1 VILVVAALAIGP
13 ASFVLLGGGGDR
25 ERAPVRAAARTVP
38 ATSIATGCVERPRD
52 DAPLSPFAAHPPL
65 PRTGFYAPG
74 RGPDQDALVHAL
86 SHGYVIVR
94 YRPELAHAIERR
106 LRTAV
111 RRASQP
117 VVVVAGTGMPFA
129 AGAVVY
135 GRTSVCG
142 TWDGATG
149 EQLADWVRRAR
160 PTWR

>member
-25 ERAPVRAAARTVP
+25 ERVQVRPARSVP
-38 ATSIATGCVERPRD
+38 ATSIGTGCVERPHD
-52 DAPLSPFAAHPPL
+52 DGPLSPFAAHPPL

-94 YRPELAHAIERR
+94 YRPELAHAIVRD

-142 TWDGATG
+142 TLDRASAG
-149 EQLADWVRRAR
+149 QLADWVERAR
-160 PTWR
+160 PVRG